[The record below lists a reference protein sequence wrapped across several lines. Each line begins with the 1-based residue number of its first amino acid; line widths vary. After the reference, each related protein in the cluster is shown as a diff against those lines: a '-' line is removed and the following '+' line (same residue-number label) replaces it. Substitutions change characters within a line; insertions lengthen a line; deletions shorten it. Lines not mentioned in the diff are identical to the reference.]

1 MLAKLLSVLIICSL
15 TVLGTAQS
23 AVTLEELKRLLESAA
38 KREILQSD
46 IASEVSTRGIA
57 FQLNSSVIAELRRAG
72 ARNVLIEA
80 LERAAAGRHS
90 GPVLEER
97 ATDSEEKDLIDR
109 LPFLEQARYHVLS
122 NVEEIPNFIVRQT
135 VRRYSRDSSG
145 RWTQRD
151 VLELDVTYEVG
162 KGESYKTIS
171 VNGRPSSTHL
181 ESIDGATSTGEFA
194 TVLVAVFAPR
204 SQTAFKKG
212 PEEIIGG
219 RPAVIYDFKV
229 RREYSAN
236 NITETRSGRSVV
248 AGYSGSLWIDKETK
262 RVLRLEQAVDD
273 VPEGFP
279 INVAELAVDYGWVEI
294 NSQKYLLPKKS
305 EVILGSD
312 RDRYYSRN
320 TIEFTNYRKFDTDI
334 KIDAAGE
341 DD

>member
-1 MLAKLLSVLIICSL
+1 MLRRLMLLLIICSL
-15 TVLGTAQS
+15 SITGLAQS
-23 AVTLEELKRLLESAA
+23 GAVTIEELKQLLQAAA

-46 IASEVSTRGIA
+46 IVSEVSIRGIA
-57 FQLNSSVIAELRRAG
+57 FELNDSIIEELRRAG
-72 ARNVLIEA
+72 AKTLLIEA
-80 LERAAAGRHS
+80 LERAAGHS
-90 GPVLEER
+90 EPTLEER
-97 ATDSEEKDLIDR
+97 EVENEGLIEK

-145 RWTQRD
+145 RWVQRD
-151 VLELDVTYEVG
+151 VLELDVTYEAG

-181 ESIDGATSTGEFA
+181 ENIDGATSTGEFA

-204 SQTAFKKG
+204 SQTIFKKG
-212 PEEIIGG
+212 PEETIAG

-229 RREYSAN
+229 LREHSAN
-236 NITETRSGRSVV
+236 KITETRSGRSVV
-248 AGYSGSLWIDKETK
+248 AGYSGSLWIDRETK

-273 VPEGFP
+273 VPAGFP

-294 NSQKYLLPKKS
+294 NSQKYLLPRKS

-320 TIEFTNYRKFDTDI
+320 TIEFTNYRKFDTDL
-334 KIDAAGE
+334 KITE
-341 DD
+341 DKD

>member
-1 MLAKLLSVLIICSL
+1 MLARLLPVLIICSL
-15 TVLGTAQS
+15 TVLGMAQS

-38 KREILQSD
+38 RREILQSD

-57 FQLNSSVIAELRRAG
+57 FQLNSSLIAELRRAG
-72 ARNVLIEA
+72 AKNVLIEA
-80 LERAAAGRHS
+80 LERAAAGRHADS
-90 GPVLEER
+90 VLER
-97 ATDSEEKDLIDR
+97 DSEEKDLIER
-109 LPFLEQARYHVLS
+109 LPFLEQARHHVLS

-145 RWTQRD
+145 GWRQRD

-162 KGESYKTIS
+162 KGESYKTVS

-204 SQTAFKKG
+204 SQTTFKKG
-212 PEEIIGG
+212 PEETIEG
-219 RPAVIYDFKV
+219 RPTVIYDFKI
-229 RREYSAN
+229 RREHSAN

-273 VPEGFP
+273 VPEDFP
-279 INVAELAVDYGWVEI
+279 INVAELAVDYAWVEI

-320 TIEFTNYRKFDTDI
+320 IIEFTNYRKFDTDI
-334 KIDAAGE
+334 RIDAAGE